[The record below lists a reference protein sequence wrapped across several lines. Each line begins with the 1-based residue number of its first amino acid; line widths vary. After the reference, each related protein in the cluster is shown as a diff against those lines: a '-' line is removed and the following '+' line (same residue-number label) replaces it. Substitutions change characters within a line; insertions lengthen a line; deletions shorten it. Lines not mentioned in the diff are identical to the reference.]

1 MITFYKADETDFDNN
16 GLGVLDHDIQNPD
29 IEEKL
34 NDIFT
39 FSFNYPIF
47 AVNGSRLAARMIVK
61 ADDPENEGQLFRIM
75 KLSKSNGMLT
85 AFCYHIFYD
94 LNGNEIPDTNIV
106 GQNGQTAITQMLS
119 KTAVAHKFQG
129 FSDIAETA
137 NIRVVRMSPVKFL
150 IDPQTDNNFINR
162 LGGEIRRVNYRIW
175 MNKARGSDNGATI
188 RWKKS
193 LDSYNATW
201 DYTTIATRIRP
212 VGYNGIMLPES
223 YVDSPLIDKYETI
236 VIKEI
241 QYSDIKAID
250 PNATSND
257 ETAVPLEQ
265 AYELL
270 RQAAAKEFSENNLD
284 KPTVTLSVNMV
295 ALRNMDEYKDVKS
308 LETIN
313 PWDTVTVINERD
325 GLSVKVRL
333 NHYHW
338 NPVTHK
344 FISMELGNAKSTF
357 TDIGSKVDHATNI
370 ANQANDTANTA
381 AESANGKNSNYYG
394 PSEPSRPVD
403 GDLWYKK
410 NGDKTELWQYDGK
423 SVPPGWKLV
432 VDDATGEEVRQN
444 VDAAQKE
451 AEEAKKTANESVAAA
466 NGAVAKAGFAN
477 DTATQAKS
485 DAAEAGQQA
494 KDALTNAGT
503 AITDAQK
510 ALTNSSSA
518 QADSA
523 QARKDSAAAAA
534 DAVTAKNDA
543 ATALTDAKKALT
555 DSSSAMVDSAQ
566 ARKDSATAKIQAANA
581 ATQANQ
587 AVTDASTAKADAN
600 TAKANATQAINNAA
614 NALDKFN
621 NMKVGGRNLYLNS
634 KAIEDI
640 YGRSGGATVTVE
652 PFDSATNMW
661 HIVAAQ
667 GTGHNV
673 GIYLNNYA
681 DNKLPDTT
689 DWSYSA
695 DIKGTGKLYIFGIEV
710 GGRNPVVGTVGT
722 EWSRISQTGHFDN
735 ADFKTIIM
743 YFDTNSGPV
752 DAYIKLPKLEI
763 GNTPT
768 DWSPAPEDVQQ
779 KFTDINGELANKVS
793 QTTYNTLAGTVDT
806 VSTLAKQNQSTI
818 GTLATKTSVDTVS
831 KTATTAQ
838 TLAQQN
844 ANELLNKASSTTV
857 NTLTQRVTTAE
868 STLSQTATKAELG
881 LTKTDVDKLGDSVAS
896 QALDIAATAD
906 GLKLKADSS
915 TVSSL
920 DGRVTNISGQ
930 LDVQADKIAATV
942 TANDV
947 TGMLNGYATETWT
960 QNQIN
965 LTADGI
971 NGTISSVKSTVDG
984 QTTSINDLKAD
995 SSGFKAQ
1002 FTTVNNTI
1010 GKQTTDIGTL
1020 QATSKELTTGF
1031 NTLTTDNGTNK
1042 NDISQLKQTAI
1053 EVTSTLE
1060 TVQTQVQDSSV
1071 GTNLLLDSQA
1081 RVQEPSWFSKNW
1093 SWIED
1098 WGTYLGSNIRRTPN
1112 SWDNDRYSYKDL
1124 LDRGVINTTD
1134 DFTYSIYF
1142 RVVGED
1148 PAGMSYANIVFL
1160 SDATT
1165 KIGFVPLKLTN
1176 LKEGQWTRVVVTFK
1190 FIGIEYDPTK
1200 DYNYSIRV
1208 EASNVPRV
1216 AGAYYEFAA
1225 PKLEKGSAATDYSV
1239 NPEDT
1244 ATVTATSKISQT
1256 VEGMKT
1262 DISKKIEQSDLN
1274 GYATETWTQNQIQT
1288 TAGGITGTLSSV
1300 KTTVDGHET
1309 SINELKADSGSFKSQ
1324 FTTVNGTLE
1333 KQSTDIGTLQA
1344 SSKSLSASFDS
1355 LSSDNQ
1361 TNQHN
1366 ISQLQASAETFNS
1379 TLMTVQK
1386 QVTDSAV
1393 GTNLYTDT
1401 KNFDNPESWSGYGSW
1416 TKTTDTY
1423 NGLAVMQ
1430 TTQDW
1435 NGLSQ
1440 YIQVKKGDTL
1450 TYSAY
1455 AKNTSGTGTSDI
1467 FWAFNGNSE
1476 GYSAAEINQ
1485 SISVVTI
1492 TDSWQRISGTVVATS
1507 DGYLRPRL
1515 ERGVQ
1520 NSNVLQI
1527 CGIKVEKGSVATDW
1541 CPNPSETATVTA
1553 FSKLSQTVNG
1563 IQTTVSDKADQSQV
1577 TQLAGQITSVVGDV
1591 SANSSQITQMKAD
1604 INLRVKAGDVINQ
1617 INISPE
1623 SILIAGQK
1631 VHITGQ
1637 TSIDNAVIKDAMIAD
1652 IKADKITAG
1661 TLNAANVNVIN
1672 LNANNITTG
1681 TIKGANLSLNLN
1693 TGEVV
1698 FQKGFITSADG
1709 NIRFDLDK
1717 SYFRS
1722 LDYNQNGFELSNGA
1736 FYLFNKGWNG
1746 VLSGS
1751 EQYLAGKITGGR
1763 TQIWSGMDING
1774 SEGLDLS
1781 VYDSK
1786 TSTLGASISLGK
1798 AGGSGKDIKALNVT
1812 ASDIG
1817 IGNNGNFIVNNY
1829 DGYFSVNSPQIEL
1842 ISTKQLTI
1850 TGGLDVIGK
1859 KNAIHP
1865 TNDGIRE
1872 TPAYET
1878 AESYLGD
1885 IGEGVTDESG
1895 RALIHIDALF
1905 NQIINTD
1912 YAYQVFISSYSNAII
1927 WVEER
1932 NAISFEVHSNIPNAK
1947 FAWEIKAKRRGYET
1961 DRLVKSEMKYE
1972 QLNKFHE
1979 KKVSA

>member
-47 AVNGSRLAARMIVK
+47 GVNGARLAARMIVK

-106 GQNGQTAITQMLS
+106 GQNGQTAIAQMLS
-119 KTAVAHKFQG
+119 KTAVGHKFQG
-129 FSDIAETA
+129 YSDISDIA

-175 MNKARGSDNGATI
+175 MNKVRGSDNGATI

-223 YVDSPLIDKYETI
+223 YVDSPLINKYETI

-270 RQAAAKEFSENNLD
+270 RQAAAKEFSGNNLD

-325 GLSVKVRL
+325 DLSVKVRL

-338 NPVTHK
+338 NPVTRK

-357 TDIGSKVDHATNI
+357 TDIGSKVDHATNL

-394 PSEPSRPVD
+394 PSEPYKPVD

-451 AEEAKKTANESVAAA
+451 AEEAKTQANESVAAV
-466 NGAVAKAGFAN
+466 NDAVAKAGFAN

-485 DAAEAGQQA
+485 DAAAAGQQA

-503 AITDAQK
+503 A
-510 ALTNSSSA
+510 LTNAKNALANSNSA

-523 QARKDSAAAAA
+523 QS
-534 DAVTAKNDA
+534 
-543 ATALTDAKKALT
+543 
-555 DSSSAMVDSAQ
+555 
-566 ARKDSATAKIQAANA
+566 RKDSATAKIQATNA

-587 AVTDASTAKADAN
+587 AVTDATTAKADAN
-600 TAKANATQAINNAA
+600 TAKINATQAINDAATAKGQAANALGQANTAINNAA

-621 NMKVGGRNLYLNS
+621 NMQVGGRNLYLNS
-634 KAIEDI
+634 KAIDDSYAKNRI
-640 YGRSGGATVTVE
+640 PTKVTVE
-652 PFDSATNMW
+652 PFDSTTNMW
-661 HIVAAQ
+661 HIVAEQ
-667 GTGHNV
+667 GTGSPN
-673 GIYLNNYA
+673 GIYLLGYA
-681 DNKLPDTT
+681 NNKLPDNS

-695 DIKGTGKLYIFGIEV
+695 DVKGTGKVQTFGIEN
-710 GGRNPVVGTVGT
+710 GSMNPIVGTVGT
-722 EWSRISQTGHFDN
+722 EWSRISQTGHVDN
-735 ADFKTIIM
+735 EHKTLVM
-743 YFDTNSGPV
+743 YFDCNSSPLDV
-752 DAYIKLPKLEI
+752 YIKLPKLET
-763 GNTPT
+763 GNMPT

-779 KFTDINGELANKVS
+779 QFTDINGELANKVS

-806 VSTLAKQNQSTI
+806 VNTLAKQNQSTI
-818 GTLATKTSVDTVS
+818 STLATKTSVDTVNH
-831 KTATTAQ
+831 TATTAQ

-844 ANELLNKASSTTV
+844 ANELLNKANSTTV

-868 STLSQTATKAELG
+868 STLKQTATTAQLAMTQK
-881 LTKTDVDKLGDSVAS
+881 DVDGLSDTVTTQG
-896 QALDIAATAD
+896 LDITAMAD
-906 GLKLKADSS
+906 GLKLKADTT
-915 TVSSL
+915 TVNQINGTVNDL
-920 DGRVTNISGQ
+920 KGE

-942 TANDV
+942 SASDV
-947 TGMLNGYATETWT
+947 TGMLNGYATQTWA
-960 QNQIN
+960 QSQIKM
-965 LTADGI
+965 TADGI
-971 NGTISSVKSTVDG
+971 NGTMSSIKSTVDG
-984 QTTSINDLKAD
+984 QTTSINGLKAD
-995 SSGFKAQ
+995 SSSFKGQ

-1010 GKQTTDIGTL
+1010 GKHTTDIGTL
-1020 QATSKELTTGF
+1020 QASSKELTSGF
-1031 NTLTTDNGTNK
+1031 NTLTTDNTANK
-1042 NDISQLKQTAI
+1042 NDISQLKQTST
-1053 EVTSTLE
+1053 EVSSTLE
-1060 TVQTQVQDSSV
+1060 TVQTQVQDSAV
-1071 GTNLLLDSQA
+1071 GINLLRNTRTLDG
-1081 RVQEPSWFSKNW
+1081 WNIW
-1093 SWIED
+1093 
-1098 WGTYLGSNIRRTPN
+1098 YGSGEGQGLEFVDISLDGGQYRMAHITNNIDGK
-1112 SWDNDRYSYKDL
+1112 S
-1124 LDRGVINTTD
+1124 
-1134 DFTYSIYF
+1134 
-1142 RVVGED
+1142 
-1148 PAGMSYANIVFL
+1148 
-1160 SDATT
+1160 SDAPFWP
-1165 KIGFVPLKLTN
+1165 GVKLFLN
-1176 LKEGQWTRVVVTFK
+1176 AGQVYTISIWT
-1190 FIGIEYDPTK
+1190 
-1200 DYNYSIRV
+1200 
-1208 EASNVPRV
+1208 
-1216 AGAYYEFAA
+1216 
-1225 PKLEKGSAATDYSV
+1225 
-1239 NPEDT
+1239 
-1244 ATVTATSKISQT
+1244 
-1256 VEGMKT
+1256 
-1262 DISKKIEQSDLN
+1262 
-1274 GYATETWTQNQIQT
+1274 
-1288 TAGGITGTLSSV
+1288 
-1300 KTTVDGHET
+1300 H
-1309 SINELKADSGSFKSQ
+1309 
-1324 FTTVNGTLE
+1324 
-1333 KQSTDIGTLQA
+1333 
-1344 SSKSLSASFDS
+1344 SL
-1355 LSSDNQ
+1355 
-1361 TNQHN
+1361 
-1366 ISQLQASAETFNS
+1366 
-1379 TLMTVQK
+1379 
-1386 QVTDSAV
+1386 
-1393 GTNLYTDT
+1393 
-1401 KNFDNPESWSGYGSW
+1401 
-1416 TKTTDTY
+1416 
-1423 NGLAVMQ
+1423 
-1430 TTQDW
+1430 
-1435 NGLSQ
+1435 
-1440 YIQVKKGDTL
+1440 
-1450 TYSAY
+1450 
-1455 AKNTSGTGTSDI
+1455 GTSDQPVS
-1467 FWAFNGNSE
+1467 WGLWLNWDKDNSYQ
-1476 GYSAAEINQ
+1476 GVSITNTTAPNWTRYSATFTAGVGGQVNNVRIVPSFKDGAADNTGG
-1485 SISVVTI
+1485 SI
-1492 TDSWQRISGTVVATS
+1492 
-1507 DGYLRPRL
+1507 YLLKPKL
-1515 ERGVQ
+1515 
-1520 NSNVLQI
+1520 
-1527 CGIKVEKGSVATDW
+1527 EKGSVATDFSV
-1541 CPNPSETATVTA
+1541 NPADNATVTA
-1553 FSKLSQTVNG
+1553 LSKLSQTVNG
-1563 IQTTVSDKADQSQV
+1563 IQTTVSGKADQSQV

-1604 INLRVKAGDVINQ
+1604 INLRVKAGDVVNQ

-1681 TIKGANLSLNLN
+1681 TLKGANLSMNLN
-1693 TGEVV
+1693 TGEVL
-1698 FQKGFITSADG
+1698 FQKGSIKSSDGTFAVDIDNRTITSTD
-1709 NIRFDLDK
+1709 N
-1717 SYFRS
+1717 SH
-1722 LDYNQNGFELSNGA
+1722 NGIVLKHGELL
-1736 FYLFNKGWNG
+1736 FYKGINAG
-1746 VLSGS
+1746 SGS
-1751 EQYLAGKITGGR
+1751 AEFGRMDVAYFNGGGLNITGY
-1763 TQIWSGMDING
+1763 NG
-1774 SEGLDLS
+1774 L
-1781 VYDSK
+1781 
-1786 TSTLGASISLGK
+1786 TLGTETTGLYEANLALVSPK
-1798 AGGSGKDIKALNVT
+1798 NNSGKSIASLVGDVIYLQPSPGNLKGEINISGKTDIA
-1812 ASDIG
+1812 G
-1817 IGNNGNFIVNNY
+1817 
-1829 DGYFSVNSPQIEL
+1829 SVSVV
-1842 ISTKQLTI
+1842 
-1850 TGGLDVIGK
+1850 GDFGVIGK

-1885 IGEGVTDESG
+1885 IGEGITDESG
-1895 RALIHIDALF
+1895 RTLIHIDALF

-1912 YAYQVFISSYSNAII
+1912 YDYQVFVSSYSNAIV

-1932 NAISFEVHSNIPNAK
+1932 KKASFEIHSNISNAK

-1979 KKVSA
+1979 KKVTA